1 MNAVIEAIRA
11 GLGFGLVPRGMVA
24 AELARQEFVEISTG
38 INIKTTGLYV
48 VYPTRSG
55 QPAKTKAFVDALLGW
70 GQYKK

>member
-1 MNAVIEAIRA
+1 
-11 GLGFGLVPRGMVA
+11 MVA
-24 AELARQEFVEISTG
+24 GELGRQEFVEISTG